1 MQGANGALAASRK
14 RPDEALSGRSFRAP
28 SKRGRRCRLAVL
40 GKQLVLIQRVITALV
55 LLPALLALVWF
66 APTPAV
72 FAVFALAGVLIAWEW
87 AGLMHL
93 PASTGRYVYAGVVG
107 LVLVSAWFTPM
118 RDPWLIGLL
127 VPVAL
132 WWLLVPLLFRG
143 FPGNLQRHPIASP
156 LMALLGLL
164 LVVSTILSLAWLHAQ
179 PNGVLKLLYLFF
191 LVFAADTGAFLAGRN
206 FGRHKL
212 APSISP
218 GKTVEGAVG
227 GLLLCT
233 AWALTGG
240 VYAFGV
246 AGGDLWWLLGLSLL
260 VAVASI
266 VGDLVESMFK
276 RLEGIKDSGNILPGH
291 GGMLDRVDSIL
302 AAAPLMVLGLQLTGL

>member
-1 MQGANGALAASRK
+1 M
-14 RPDEALSGRSFRAP
+14 
-28 SKRGRRCRLAVL
+28 
-40 GKQLVLIQRVITALV
+40 LIQRVITALV

-93 PASTGRYVYAGVVG
+93 PAPRWRHVYAALAG
-107 LVLVSAWFTPM
+107 LLLAAAWFTPL
-118 RDPWLIGLL
+118 RDRWLAWLL
-127 VPVAL
+127 APMAL

-143 FPGNLQRHPIASP
+143 FPGNLQRHPIAP
-156 LMALLGLL
+156 PVMGLLGML
-164 LVVSTILSLAWLHAQ
+164 LVISTILSLAWLHGQ
-179 PNGVLKLLYLFF
+179 PGGALKLLYLFF

-212 APSISP
+212 APAISP
-218 GKTVEGAVG
+218 GKTVEGAIG
-227 GLLLCT
+227 GLLLCA

-246 AGGDLWWLLGLSLL
+246 AGGDLWWLLALSLL
-260 VAVASI
+260 VAVVSI

-276 RLEGIKDSGNILPGH
+276 RLGGIKDSGSILPGH
-291 GGMLDRVDSIL
+291 GGLLDRVDSIL